1 MTDGT
6 PAGTRLLKDIFPGR
20 SSSEIDIITWVN
32 GVALFMANDGVNGVE
47 SETWRSDGTLS
58 GTRIGGNIGPG
69 GASGVASVI
78 SHRQPFPVT
87 NNVMYFTADDGSTGV
102 ELWRTDGTSTGTY
115 RLTDGVA
122 GAAGIHPLT
131 FHVVGSRVY
140 FLATDAEGGETGTSD
155 GTVNGSRRVAN
166 INPSTDRHIGYMQVL
181 GEASSISPR
190 EIRMEVSTCGVLLRR
205 ARRRE

>member
-1 MTDGT
+1 MESTGSRV
-6 PAGTRLLKDIFPGR
+6 RLGDPMGRRLAPG
-20 SSSEIDIITWVN
+20 S
-32 GVALFMANDGVNGVE
+32 VATF
-47 SETWRSDGTLS
+47 
-58 GTRIGGNIGPG
+58 GPG

-140 FLATDAEGGETGTSD
+140 FLATDAGRRRDSAPSD

-166 INPSTDRHIGYMQVL
+166 INPSTDRHIGHMQVL

-190 EIRMEVSTCGVLLRR
+190 EIRMEVSTCGVLWRR